1 MKTINIFLASSSELI
16 NDRNAFGN
24 LVRRLDN
31 IFEKRSRRIKLY
43 EWEDDDDSIT
53 FHRKQDT
60 YNARISQSDI
70 FIAMFYKKAGRFTIV
85 ELFSSLE
92 LYN

>member
-43 EWEDDDDSIT
+43 EWEDDDDSIK
-53 FHRKQDT
+53 FRRKQDI
-60 YNARISQSDI
+60 YNERINHSDI
-70 FIAMFYKKAGRFTIV
+70 FIA
-85 ELFSSLE
+85 LF
-92 LYN
+92 